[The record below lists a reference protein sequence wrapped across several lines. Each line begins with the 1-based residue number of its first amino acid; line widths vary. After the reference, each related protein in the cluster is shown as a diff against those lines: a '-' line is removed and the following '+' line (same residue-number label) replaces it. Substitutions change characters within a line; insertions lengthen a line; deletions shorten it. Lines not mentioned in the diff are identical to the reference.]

1 MFKMDNAICIAKL
14 LWYVQQTIPV
24 GHLWPKVYIISEIK
38 SESLS
43 LMENTI
49 LGEEA

>member
-1 MFKMDNAICIAKL
+1 MFRMENAICIAKL
-14 LWYVQQTIPV
+14 LWYVQQIIPV
-24 GHLWPKVYIISEIK
+24 GHLWPKVHIISEIK
-38 SESLS
+38 SES